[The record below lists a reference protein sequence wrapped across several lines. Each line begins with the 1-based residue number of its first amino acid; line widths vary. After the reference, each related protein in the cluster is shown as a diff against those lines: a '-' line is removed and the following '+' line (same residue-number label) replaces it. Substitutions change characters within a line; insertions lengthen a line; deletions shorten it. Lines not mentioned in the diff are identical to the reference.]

1 MKTLINQVVKKSIWV
16 FAFLLILGACK
27 NDDGPLVIEEA
38 FEEGEFAESPIIS
51 FEEIDEMTKSV
62 IDGELNDESSAKS
75 SDKESTNRGGIS
87 IERRRYDFNATV
99 TRGADAGTEL
109 SGELNVKF
117 TLYHASFAIIR
128 GFLDLGNGDRATL
141 RGAWISDGFVY
152 LIMRLPDN
160 SLVFGYGVA
169 DDEGDIQGRFRFF
182 TRNGRSVGDWTAEL
196 TSVTTP
202 DQDLVD
208 IIAADG
214 RFETLVAAA
223 TQAEL
228 VGALKGEG
236 PLTLFAPTDDAF
248 AALDAIPEGETLKQ
262 VLLYH
267 VLDGKFR
274 TQKLLRKEM
283 LTTLQ
288 GEDIKVT
295 LNENNELI
303 INDVV
308 KLVQANIRAKNGILH
323 VIEAVLIPPSLQD
336 LPSIV
341 DIATGDENF
350 STLVSALSSADL
362 VETLQGDG
370 PFTVFAPTNAAFEK
384 LEAIP
389 EGEALKEVLLY
400 HVAAGKLTAADI
412 VEAGTVV
419 TLNDGAEITVEM
431 IDDKVILNGT
441 IEVAVA
447 NIMASNGIVHVIN
460 DVLIPPLPSI
470 VDIATSDDNFSTLVG
485 ALASADLV
493 ETLQGEGPF
502 TVFAPT
508 NDAFDKL
515 DAIPGGEALKDI
527 LLYHVAAGKFDA
539 ATLLAD
545 GKVKTIQ
552 GAEITVEKIGDD
564 VILNG
569 MVKVVAA
576 DIMASNG
583 IVHVIDTVLI
593 PQLPSIVEIA
603 TGDDNFST
611 LVTALASADLVET
624 LQGEG
629 PFTVFAPTND
639 AFAKLDALPEGDALK
654 DVLLYHVAAGKFDAA
669 TLLADG
675 KVTTIQGTDVTVE
688 KVGDDVILNGM
699 VKVVIADIMASN
711 GIVHVI
717 DTVLIPTLPSIV
729 DIATGDENFSTLVS
743 ALSSADLV
751 ETLQGDG
758 PFTVFAPTNDAF
770 AKLNAL
776 PEGDALKQVLLYHV
790 ASGKFDAATL
800 LADGKVTTI
809 QGDEVT
815 VEKVGDDV
823 ILNGTVKVVVA
834 DIMASNGIVHVIDTV
849 LIPPV
854 PSIVDIVVENDDF
867 STLEALVI
875 QQGLVDTLNGDGPF
889 TVFAPTDAAF
899 AMLNEVPQGQDLT
912 NVLLYHVLSGT
923 FTLNDIPEGVTM
935 IATALGE
942 ELKIDRNGN
951 MITLNDTITVT
962 TTDIMASNGVIHV
975 IDGVLIPPSL
985 QPLPT
990 IVEIA
995 AGNPDFSTL
1004 VSAVQ
1009 QAGLVDALNA
1019 EGPFTVFAP
1028 TNTAFAQLDAIP
1040 EGDALA
1046 QVLLYHVIDGKITSD
1061 DIPQGETLVTT
1072 KQGEQVSVVRNGDMI
1087 TLNET
1092 ISVIVKDIM
1101 ASNGVIH
1108 VIDGVLIPPSF
1119 AGKTILDLAKETPEL
1134 STLVS
1139 AVESAGL
1146 DGVLDGEGDFTVF
1159 APTNDAFAQLAEL
1172 PEGDA
1177 LVEVLKYHVVGERLF
1192 ADDLKQLH
1200 TVTTLQ
1206 GQDVTIFYN
1215 NGKIYLNGHVIQV
1228 AIADIEATNGVVH
1241 VITGVLI
1248 PPASH

>member
-1 MKTLINQVVKKSIWV
+1 MKTLINHVFKKSIWV
-16 FAFLLILGACK
+16 MAFVLVLGACK
-27 NDDGPLVIEEA
+27 NDDGPLVVEEA

-51 FEEIDEMTKSV
+51 FEEIDEMTKTT
-62 IDGELNDESSAKS
+62 IDGELNDETTSKTDGKIAA
-75 SDKESTNRGGIS
+75 NRGIS

-99 TRGADAGTEL
+99 TRGADEGAEL

-128 GFLDLGNGDRATL
+128 GFLDLGDGERAAL

-160 SLVFGYGVA
+160 SLVFGYGQA
-169 DDEGDIQGRFRFF
+169 DDDGDIQGRFRFF
-182 TRNGRSVGDWTAEL
+182 TRNGRSVGNWTAEL
-196 TSVTTP
+196 TSVTNP
-202 DQDLVD
+202 SQDLVD
-208 IIAADG
+208 IVASDG
-214 RFETLVAAA
+214 RFNTLVQAA
-223 TQAEL
+223 TDAGL
-228 VGALKGEG
+228 VDALKGDG

-248 AALDAIPEGETLKQ
+248 AALETVPGGDTLKQ

-274 TQKLLRKEM
+274 TQKLLQKEM
-283 LTTLQ
+283 LATLQ
-288 GEDIKVT
+288 GEDIKVS
-295 LNENNELI
+295 LNENNEII

-323 VIEAVLIPPSLQD
+323 VIDAVLIPPSFQD

-341 DIATGDENF
+341 EIATGDENF
-350 STLVSALSSADL
+350 STLVNALTTANL

-384 LEAIP
+384 LAAIP
-389 EGEALKEVLLY
+389 EGDALTEVLLY
-400 HVAAGKLTAADI
+400 HVASGKLTAADI

-419 TLNDGAEITVEM
+419 TLNNGAEIAVEM
-431 IDDKVILNGT
+431 TDDKVILNGN
-441 IEVAVA
+441 IEVAIA

-470 VDIATSDDNFSTLVG
+470 VDIATGDENFSTLVS
-485 ALASADLV
+485 ALSAADLV

-508 NDAFDKL
+508 NDAF
-515 DAIPGGEALKDI
+515 E
-527 LLYHVAAGKFDA
+527 
-539 ATLLAD
+539 
-545 GKVKTIQ
+545 
-552 GAEITVEKIGDD
+552 
-564 VILNG
+564 
-569 MVKVVAA
+569 
-576 DIMASNG
+576 
-583 IVHVIDTVLI
+583 
-593 PQLPSIVEIA
+593 
-603 TGDDNFST
+603 
-611 LVTALASADLVET
+611 
-624 LQGEG
+624 
-629 PFTVFAPTND
+629 
-639 AFAKLDALPEGDALK
+639 KLDALPEGDALK

-675 KVTTIQGTDVTVE
+675 KVTTIQGAEITVE
-688 KVGDDVILNGM
+688 KIGDDVILNGM

-717 DTVLIPTLPSIV
+717 DTVLLPPLPSIV
-729 DIATGDENFSTLVS
+729 DIAV
-743 ALSSADLV
+743 
-751 ETLQGDG
+751 
-758 PFTVFAPTNDAF
+758 
-770 AKLNAL
+770 
-776 PEGDALKQVLLYHV
+776 
-790 ASGKFDAATL
+790 
-800 LADGKVTTI
+800 
-809 QGDEVT
+809 
-815 VEKVGDDV
+815 
-823 ILNGTVKVVVA
+823 
-834 DIMASNGIVHVIDTV
+834 
-849 LIPPV
+849 
-854 PSIVDIVVENDDF
+854 
-867 STLEALVI
+867 
-875 QQGLVDTLNGDGPF
+875 
-889 TVFAPTDAAF
+889 
-899 AMLNEVPQGQDLT
+899 
-912 NVLLYHVLSGT
+912 
-923 FTLNDIPEGVTM
+923 
-935 IATALGE
+935 
-942 ELKIDRNGN
+942 
-951 MITLNDTITVT
+951 
-962 TTDIMASNGVIHV
+962 
-975 IDGVLIPPSL
+975 
-985 QPLPT
+985 
-990 IVEIA
+990 
-995 AGNPDFSTL
+995 GNPDFSTL
-1004 VSAVQ
+1004 VAALG
-1009 QAGLVDALNA
+1009 QANLVDALQG

-1028 TNTAFAQLDAIP
+1028 TNAAFDQLDAIP

-1046 QVLLYHVIDGKITSD
+1046 QVLLYHVIDGKITSGD
-1061 DIPQGETLVTT
+1061 IPEGETLVTTKQGEEVSVVRNGDMITLNESITVILKDVMASNGVIHVIDGVLIPPSLQPLPSIVDIAVGNPDFSTLVSALGQAGLVEALQDDGPFTVFAPTNTAFDQLDAIPEGDALVQVLLYHVIDGKIASADIPQGETLVTT

-1119 AGKTILDLAKETPEL
+1119 TGKTILDLAKETPEL

-1139 AVESAGL
+1139 AVEAAGL
-1146 DGVLDGEGDFTVF
+1146 DGVLDGEGSFTVF
-1159 APTNDAFAQLAEL
+1159 APTNDAFAQLAAL

-1177 LVEVLKYHVVGERLF
+1177 LVEVLKYHVVGQKLL

>member
-1 MKTLINQVVKKSIWV
+1 MKTLINHVFRKSIWV
-16 FAFLLILGACK
+16 MAFVLILGACK
-27 NDDGPLVIEEA
+27 NDDDPLVIEEA

-51 FEEIDEMTKSV
+51 FEEIDEMTRTT
-62 IDGELNDESSAKS
+62 IDGELSETATTKTDGKIA
-75 SDKESTNRGGIS
+75 TNRGIS
-87 IERRRYDFNATV
+87 IERRRYDFNAAV
-99 TRGADAGTEL
+99 TRGADTGGEL

-128 GFLDLGNGDRATL
+128 GFLDLGDGQRAAL

-152 LIMRLPDN
+152 LIIRLPDN
-160 SLVFGYGVA
+160 SLVFGYGIA
-169 DDEGDIQGRFRFF
+169 DDEGDIEGRFRFF
-182 TRNGRSVGDWTAEL
+182 TRNGRSVGNWTAEL
-196 TSVTTP
+196 TSVTDP
-202 DQDLVD
+202 SQDLVD
-208 IIAADG
+208 IVASDG
-214 RFETLVAAA
+214 RFNTLVQAAA
-223 TQAEL
+223 DADL
-228 VGALKGEG
+228 VDALKGDG

-248 AALDAIPEGETLKQ
+248 AALETVPGGDTLKQ

-283 LTTLQ
+283 LATLQ
-288 GEDIKVT
+288 GEDIKVS
-295 LNENNELI
+295 LNENNEII

-323 VIEAVLIPPSLQD
+323 VIDAVLIPPSFQD

-341 DIATGDENF
+341 EIATGDDNF
-350 STLVSALSSADL
+350 SILVDALTSANL

-389 EGEALKEVLLY
+389 EGDALTEVLLY
-400 HVAAGKLTAADI
+400 HVASGKLTAADI
-412 VEAGTVV
+412 VEAGKVV
-419 TLNDGAEITVEM
+419 TLSDGQEITVEM
-431 IDDKVILNGT
+431 VEDKVILNGT

-470 VDIATSDDNFSTLVG
+470 VDIATGDENFSTLVS
-485 ALASADLV
+485 ALSAADLV

-508 NDAFDKL
+508 NDAFAKL
-515 DAIPGGEALKDI
+515 DALPEGDALKDV
-527 LLYHVAAGKFDA
+527 LLYHVASGKFDA

-545 GKVKTIQ
+545 GKVTTIQ
-552 GAEITVEKIGDD
+552 GAEITVEQVGDD

-611 LVTALASADLVET
+611 LVTALAAADLVET
-624 LQGEG
+624 LQGDG

-654 DVLLYHVAAGKFDAA
+654 
-669 TLLADG
+669 
-675 KVTTIQGTDVTVE
+675 E
-688 KVGDDVILNGM
+688 
-699 VKVVIADIMASN
+699 
-711 GIVHVI
+711 
-717 DTVLIPTLPSIV
+717 
-729 DIATGDENFSTLVS
+729 
-743 ALSSADLV
+743 
-751 ETLQGDG
+751 
-758 PFTVFAPTNDAF
+758 
-770 AKLNAL
+770 
-776 PEGDALKQVLLYHV
+776 VLLYHV

-815 VEKVGDDV
+815 VEQVGDDV
-823 ILNGTVKVVVA
+823 ILNGTVKVVMA

-849 LIPPV
+849 LLPPL
-854 PSIVDIVVENDDF
+854 PSIVDIAIDNPDF
-867 STLEALVI
+867 STLVAALGQAGLVEAL
-875 QQGLVDTLNGDGPF
+875 QGEGPF
-889 TVFAPTDAAF
+889 TVFAPTNDAF
-899 AMLNEVPQGQDLT
+899 AQLEALPEGDALSQ
-912 NVLLYHVLSGT
+912 VLLYHVIDGKITSA
-923 FTLNDIPEGVTM
+923 DIPQGETIVT
-935 IATALGE
+935 TKQGE
-942 ELKIDRNGN
+942 EVSVVRDGD
-951 MITLNDTITVT
+951 MITLNETIIVVIK
-962 TTDIMASNGVIHV
+962 DIMASNGVIHV
-975 IDGVLIPPSL
+975 IDGVLIPPTL
-985 QPLPT
+985 QPLPS

-995 AGNPDFSTL
+995 IGNPDFSTL
-1004 VSAVQ
+1004 VSALG
-1009 QAGLVDALNA
+1009 QAGLVEALQGD
-1019 EGPFTVFAP
+1019 GPFTVFAP
-1028 TNTAFAQLDAIP
+1028 TNDAFAQLEALP

-1046 QVLLYHVIDGKITSD
+1046 QVLLYHVIDGKIASA

-1087 TLNET
+1087 TLNGT
-1092 ISVIVKDIM
+1092 ISVILKDIM

-1119 AGKTILDLAKETPEL
+1119 AGKTILDLAKETPAL

-1139 AVESAGL
+1139 AVEAADL

-1159 APTNDAFAQLAEL
+1159 APTNDAFAQLASL

-1177 LVEVLKYHVVGERLF
+1177 LVEVLKYHVVGQKLL
-1192 ADDLKQLH
+1192 ANDLRQLH
-1200 TVTTLQ
+1200 EVTTLQ
-1206 GQDVTIFYN
+1206 GQDVSIFYSG
-1215 NGKIYLNGHVIQV
+1215 GKIFLNGHEIRVKV
-1228 AIADIEATNGVVH
+1228 ADLEATNGVVH

-1248 PPASH
+1248 PPVSH